1 MKWQD
6 LNQQFLISTETIEHI
21 QPDNCTY
28 PLELLRHV
36 SAHEQEHTP
45 VLFYTVFLLAHG
57 VGSISCPILP
67 TMGGM
72 HGR

>member
-6 LNQQFLISTETIEHI
+6 LNQQFLVATETIEHI
-21 QPDNCTY
+21 QPDNCAY

-36 SAHEQEHTP
+36 SAHDENNTP
-45 VLFYTVFLLAHG
+45 VLFLHG
-57 VGSISCPILP
+57 IFVGSISCPILP
-67 TMGGM
+67 SMAGT